1 MNILFLISVHDNGV
15 GGHFHSLNHISSKL
29 SETNNIKIITI
40 GPGYSKVLMTNP
52 FFYKSINFKYLK
64 FYFLKRELNK
74 IIKEFKP
81 DIYHFFDLRCYNII
95 RTILSSKKN
104 KFVVTKCGGPNQN
117 YDPHVDNLILFS
129 LENYEWFKRRFK
141 YRKTNIYLIPNRVKA
156 IKPRK
161 EFILNLK
168 DENFTFVRICRI
180 GISYKKSIL
189 DSFNLIKK
197 IIDSGISNIKLIVIG
212 SIENIKFYNELKNNE
227 LVINGFIQF
236 YTDENYTKEASKMLL
251 LADAVIGTGRGLM
264 EAASLSIPLLTINS
278 KGEIPVL
285 INKNN
290 FWDAFKTNFS
300 ERNIFDNL
308 DDNENLKNIVKLIK
322 NKYYYEEMSSF
333 SKHLFDYYF
342 NIDRVIFLYNK
353 VYKNLTISS
362 KRYLLL
368 DSLSIIRSIINITR
382 HHIIY
387 KIKTKS

>member
-1 MNILFLISVHDNGV
+1 M
-15 GGHFHSLNHISSKL
+15 
-29 SETNNIKIITI
+29 
-40 GPGYSKVLMTNP
+40 
-52 FFYKSINFKYLK
+52 
-64 FYFLKRELNK
+64 
-74 IIKEFKP
+74 
-81 DIYHFFDLRCYNII
+81 
-95 RTILSSKKN
+95 
-104 KFVVTKCGGPNQN
+104 
-117 YDPHVDNLILFS
+117 
-129 LENYEWFKRRFK
+129 
-141 YRKTNIYLIPNRVKA
+141 
-156 IKPRK
+156 
-161 EFILNLK
+161 K

-264 EAASLSIPLLTINS
+264 EAGSLSIPLLTINS